1 MVATFVARTGITT
14 LKVGNPVLT
23 LLEAV
28 AQSELHSTED
38 VYRLLQSVSLDN
50 ATGDALINIAADEGL
65 TPISA
70 TASTTIG
77 TAVLPYTKTYTTI
90 AAGGSVVAGQSV
102 IPVVST
108 AGFAAGNTV
117 YVGGTGSNRE
127 SRVIASAVA
136 GTITLTLPLSNS
148 HLAGEEIVK
157 SNVGTDTTITARTAV
172 QTSANGTS
180 TQIVFY
186 TAEDYTILDGENTLT
201 GMTVYCSVPGT
212 VGNVPAGAISTF
224 KTPPV
229 PGATFTNTLPA
240 SNGTDA
246 ETPEALRNRIRLAR
260 QSRSRG
266 TAVAI
271 TNAVIGA
278 YAADEGRT
286 ISAATIVPRTTEPSV
301 LYVSDGS
308 GYEEKVSAWTSETL
322 TSSAVGGETYFKLGG
337 GLPVAKAF
345 LKSAVGPFSI
355 VDGSELTVLVG
366 GVRYVHTFA
375 DADFSDPEVAT
386 GYEVVA
392 SINGASG
399 LGFAARTSGNGTYVV
414 IYAKSEFNDD
424 IEVIGSTGVDAN
436 EVLGFALGRRDTL
449 ILTKNDQLLSKDGK
463 GALLT
468 SAPQAEWD
476 VFSLSSIIVMTLNVD
491 GTGVKTFT
499 LTTTDFGITPVT
511 NSTPLDAW
519 VRAINAKV
527 TGVTAYKS
535 GTQLVIES
543 NSGRSARASLVISGT
558 FVSNDIFT
566 SAYGLEDYGQ
576 DSDFTLN
583 RATGVIELAQ
593 PLVDGDSLLAGYRDL
608 RAFVEATPVG
618 TLAANSL
625 VAFVLDEEIEVLGQG
640 SSTIAAS
647 GTSLT
652 MTLTGITTPLPS
664 VATNDWVIVWG
675 MTAFGGVKYWVGPVT
690 ISGSNGTLVIPE
702 LVTPTPG
709 YSSGVYV
716 AHVRCANKPIVVDV
730 SGTTNATT
738 FAAAI
743 NAQAEGCTAEVDGA
757 SVRVRANSFGE
768 SGSVTVVMNSNT
780 NTGFYLGQTSANRLP
795 VTVVESSVAAP
806 VFGTFDR
813 IAPADTGNQTEL
825 NAGVNIVQTSYGTP
839 NADESFS
846 LVSDISAGLNRN
858 FTVASDASNPL
869 RTLRQNDGTGA
880 LDATIVRKDAY
891 KVGPEDTLSYSMAST
906 PSVVQSLKL
915 FTNATGNGAGGFTV
929 DMTNTPVST
938 NFDFS
943 DFALLAKPLSTGS
956 TSPYVVRLESQVY
969 GSQLEGYS
977 FELQVPK
984 VPTTSP
990 TVVVDASNASDKK
1003 VYTTIGTTGASATD
1017 STYYKLVSTT
1027 DESGLDYQ
1035 TAIQYNFQIDT
1046 TGVSFTSSNEWSVPL
1061 IINLPTLYGTN
1072 PIKLNSLATAI
1083 QTQLNSF
1090 LLSVT
1095 GKYLALKLVTDENSF
1110 GSYVGLAAGATAAF
1124 QLKST
1129 TVTVTRS
1136 GTTLTVTGLKF
1147 LKTPVT
1153 GSPSGSYLI
1162 SGLIGFTSN
1171 SSANSLFTS
1180 MPTLDGDGVVVFG
1193 GTGKVSY
1200 ASSELYSTKLG
1211 LPVRNNPY
1219 TVNGSIAA
1227 SVTNTTYTYL
1237 TTNAALN
1244 TKAVINARLLPFGV
1258 QLSSTATSFLIPF
1271 QTAQIGT
1278 ALPGTWYIQSST
1290 YSSGLYTF
1298 TMKDSGFPSTYNVE
1312 AVLVPTTAK
1321 NVADI
1326 MSDSDRN
1333 ADPAITADA
1342 TSIGLSIYSND
1353 FTDGVAVSGTGA
1365 LSSQFLATA
1374 STNDYTTIETGSVP
1388 YMAGRYRL
1396 GQTSMINKV
1405 VSVAAT
1411 ALQTTFDQVWF
1422 NDQIVTPANSTTPVT
1437 HVAVSSVKASYNGYS
1452 QLFLATN
1459 LLSNFDQ
1466 ARNGDTCYIYDGSG
1480 PVGDG
1485 YYQIVNIVPGSTNT
1499 GRVVWIKG
1507 TLPVGNLTTTYMT
1520 VLSFVESILP
1530 TDSIVFR
1537 DQGEVGAVNAGV
1549 PLVVTGLVDAPTM
1562 SNLMIN
1568 NVRKVTVNNVPAN
1581 ASGLFS
1587 SYSVTQT
1594 EALDLV
1600 ATLDTCLYDANTDTA
1615 YVTFD
1620 EQDILPHETA
1630 PWAMVSMNKL
1640 NPTSSSQAAVPAY
1653 HYDTGIIQLANKIT
1667 QGDEQDATNYPGYAA
1682 VNNQIVVAAP
1692 VIKRIVLGLQIRIAG
1707 GYANTGNANATQTS
1721 IINLVK
1727 SAVAAAV
1734 NSTPIGSFGVAF
1746 SDIVAAANSVPGV
1759 DGVVITSPT
1768 YNISND
1774 SIPLQ
1779 SFEKPMV
1786 LKLDDVS
1793 VSVLGG

>member
-77 TAVLPYTKTYTTI
+77 TTVLPYTKTYTTI

-102 IPVVST
+102 IPVVSVT
-108 AGFAAGNTV
+108 GFAAGNTV

-127 SRVIASAVA
+127 SRVIASVGADTV
-136 GTITLTLPLSNS
+136 TLTLPLSNS

-229 PGATFTNTLPA
+229 PGATFANTLPA

-476 VFSLSSIIVMTLNVD
+476 TLTGSPDIQMSLNVD

-499 LTTTDFGITPVT
+499 MVPSDFGVATITNT
-511 NSTPLDAW
+511 TPLDAW
-519 VRAINAKV
+519 VRAINSKV

-618 TLAANSL
+618 TLATDSL
-625 VAFVLDEEIEVLGQG
+625 VAFVLDEEIEVLGQSDSRVTVSGG
-640 SSTIAAS
+640 SS
-647 GTSLT
+647 LT
-652 MTLTGITTPLPS
+652 LGLVNLTTYLPD
-664 VATNDWVIVWG
+664 VQTNDWVIVWG
-675 MTAFGGVKYWVGPVT
+675 MTAFGGVKYWVGPV
-690 ISGSNGTLVIPE
+690 SVAGPNGTLVIPE
-702 LVTPTPG
+702 LVAPAPDYTG
-709 YSSGVYV
+709 GVYV
-716 AHVRCANKPIVVDV
+716 AHARCANKPIVVNV
-730 SGTTNATT
+730 GGATD
-738 FAAAI
+738 AAGMVALV
-743 NAQAEGCTAEVDGA
+743 NAQAEGCTAEVDGG
-757 SVRVRANSFGE
+757 SVRVRTNSFGE

-806 VFGTFDR
+806 VFGTWDR
-813 IAPADTGNQTEL
+813 INSSGSTDTGLDSGINTIRLENGSANL
-825 NAGVNIVQTSYGTP
+825 
-839 NADESFS
+839 DESIM
-846 LVSDISAGLNRN
+846 LGTDISSNLKRT
-858 FTVASDASNPL
+858 FSFSDNPL
-869 RTLRQNDGTGA
+869 SSVYQLRQDDGTGA
-880 LDATIVRKDAY
+880 TGTAIVRKDPY
-891 KVGPEDTLSYSMAST
+891 KIGPEDTLSYSMAST

-915 FTNATGNGAGGFTV
+915 FTSVTGNGAGLFTV
-929 DMTNTPVST
+929 GSDTPVSSG
-938 NFDFS
+938 FDFADFVMLTKPTS
-943 DFALLAKPLSTGS
+943 DPADYSSVLSS
-956 TSPYVVRLESQVY
+956 NLY

-977 FELQVPK
+977 FELRVPNDSY
-984 VPTTSP
+984 TSP
-990 TVVVDASNASDKK
+990 SIGVDNSDLNDKR
-1003 VYTTIGTTGASATD
+1003 VYTKLATTGSPSQDDNGYFKLISKTTESGENLHEAVQYNFAINGTSGIAFISGTTWSVDLLIDVPSVYGTNSTALTSLAADMQAAFTD
-1017 STYYKLVSTT
+1017 LVSTT
-1027 DESGLDYQ
+1027 AGRYLILQLQ
-1035 TAIQYNFQIDT
+1035 TNVYNFSTVFGLVEGQSKAYALASGSTITCSVVSSTKIKVEGIRLSNPDT
-1046 TGVSFTSSNEWSVPL
+1046 S
-1061 IINLPTLYGTN
+1061 
-1072 PIKLNSLATAI
+1072 
-1083 QTQLNSF
+1083 
-1090 LLSVT
+1090 
-1095 GKYLALKLVTDENSF
+1095 
-1110 GSYVGLAAGATAAF
+1110 
-1124 QLKST
+1124 
-1129 TVTVTRS
+1129 
-1136 GTTLTVTGLKF
+1136 
-1147 LKTPVT
+1147 
-1153 GSPSGSYLI
+1153 GSPSASYSI
-1162 SGLIGFTSN
+1162 VGVVGFSN
-1171 SSANSLFTS
+1171 SSSIIELFTS
-1180 MPTLDGDGVVVFG
+1180 TPAVGEKIVVRGGVGQVVSIAE
-1193 GTGKVSY
+1193 TVN
-1200 ASSELYSTKLG
+1200 G
-1211 LPVRNNPY
+1211 LNGVIALRNNPY
-1219 TVNGSIAA
+1219 TANLSI
-1227 SVTNTTYTYL
+1227 SSDFYYNPLTYITISTT
-1237 TTNAALN
+1237 LN
-1244 TKAVINARLLPFGV
+1244 TIDQYSALLQPFGMSLAGDSGIV
-1258 QLSSTATSFLIPF
+1258 TVPF
-1271 QTAQIGT
+1271 QTYQIGS
-1278 ALPGTWYIQSST
+1278 GTTGFWPVSSST
-1290 YSSGLYTF
+1290 NPSANQYTF
-1298 TMKDSGFPSTYNVE
+1298 TMKRALFPSSTLE

-1365 LSSQFLATA
+1365 LSSQFLATD

-1396 GQTSMINKV
+1396 QQ
-1405 VSVAAT
+1405 T
-1411 ALQTTFDQVWF
+1411 ALLNKFVSENVTELNASTDRITFDT
-1422 NDQIVTPANSTTPVT
+1422 QIVTPAHSTSVT
-1437 HVAVSSVKASYNGYS
+1437 AVTVSSVKASYNGYS
-1452 QLFLATN
+1452 QLYLSSN
-1459 LLSNFDQ
+1459 LLTNFNM
-1466 ARNGDTCYIYDGSG
+1466 AKNGDTCYITGG
-1480 PVGDG
+1480 GITG
-1485 YYQIVNIVPGSTNT
+1485 YYQIVNIVPGSTHP
-1499 GRVVWIKG
+1499 GQVVWIKG
-1507 TLPVGNLTTTYMT
+1507 TLPVGSLSTTYMT
-1520 VLSFVESILP
+1520 VLSFSTSILP
-1530 TDSIVFR
+1530 TESIVFG
-1537 DQGEVGAVNAGV
+1537 DQSVVGAGNAGV
-1549 PLVVTGLVDAPTM
+1549 PMVVTGFVTAPTAT
-1562 SNLMIN
+1562 NLN
-1568 NVRKVTVNNVPAN
+1568 AGNVRVVTVDSVPVTQTSISTN
-1581 ASGLFS
+1581 Q
-1587 SYSVTQT
+1587 YSVTQT

-1653 HYDTGIIQLANKIT
+1653 HYDTGIIQLANKIA
-1667 QGDEQDATNYPGYAA
+1667 QGDEQDSTNYPGYAA